1 MRTTIIA
8 TYLVLGAA
16 SLAGCS
22 AKQNGATSSASSTTT
37 TPSTPAA
44 VASNMPK
51 PGLWQM
57 TVTGSSMPSP
67 MTTKMCMGA
76 PTPGANPFTPP
87 PQAGQTCAKNAV
99 TKTADGYAIDQQCT
113 VNGMTMSTKGSV
125 SGDFSSSYKTVMTSK
140 MTGANVPTMMQTE
153 RTSTAEAKYLGA
165 CPADMQPGAVS
176 QGA

>member
-1 MRTTIIA
+1 MRRTIIA
-8 TYLVLGAA
+8 IYLVLGAA
-16 SLAGCS
+16 SIAGCS
-22 AKQNGATSSASSTTT
+22 AKQEGTTTSASSTTT
-37 TPSTPAA
+37 TTSSV

-76 PTPGANPFTPP
+76 PTPRANPFTPP

-99 TKTADGYAIDQQCT
+99 TKTANAYAVDTECT

-125 SGDFSSSYKTVMTSK
+125 SGDFSSSYKMVMTSK
-140 MTGANVPTMMQTE
+140 MTGANVPAMMQAE

-165 CPADMQPGAVS
+165 CPADMKPGTVS